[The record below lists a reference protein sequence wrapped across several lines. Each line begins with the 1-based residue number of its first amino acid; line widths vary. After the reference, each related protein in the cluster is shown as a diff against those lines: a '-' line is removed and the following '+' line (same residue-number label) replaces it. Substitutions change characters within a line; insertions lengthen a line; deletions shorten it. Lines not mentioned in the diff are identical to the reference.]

1 MVFRNYPL
9 KSKEIINNF
18 NIESKKH
25 SLVLHNPC
33 LTLTL
38 NTERPITL
46 RELGEASVLVRNN
59 IKLIRDE
66 YLKAMN
72 KPCNPIRTELW
83 DDHTAGL

>member
-25 SLVLHNPC
+25 SLVLHKPC
-33 LTLTL
+33 LILIL

-46 RELGEASVLVRNN
+46 CELGEVSVLVRNN

-66 YLKAMN
+66 YFKEMN
-72 KPCNPIRTELW
+72 KPCNPVRTELW
-83 DDHTAGL
+83 DGHTAGL